1 MQDRLQKFSEVEKV
15 SVFVGVKQPANF
27 GDKRGLDG
35 MGVDIMAK
43 ILQVRPEAFVEVLL
57 GGFVG
62 HQNTDIHLVHD
73 ALRAKTLKIL
83 ADGSI
88 GPKFV
93 RFIHHFFVEGKEGFV
108 W

>member
-1 MQDRLQKFSEVEKV
+1 
-15 SVFVGVKQPANF
+15 
-27 GDKRGLDG
+27 

-43 ILQVRPEAFVEVLL
+43 NLHIGPEAFVEILL
-57 GGFVG
+57 GGVVG
-62 HQNTDIHLVHD
+62 QQNTDIHLVHD

-93 RFIHHFFVEGKEGFV
+93 RFIHHFFVEGKEGFLQ
-108 W
+108 